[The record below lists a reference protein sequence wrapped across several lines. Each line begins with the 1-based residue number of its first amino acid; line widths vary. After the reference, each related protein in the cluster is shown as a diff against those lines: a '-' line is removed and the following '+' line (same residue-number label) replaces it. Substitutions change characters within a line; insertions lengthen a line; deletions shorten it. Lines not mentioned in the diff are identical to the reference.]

1 MIKYLISIFFCL
13 TAFSTFAAEG
23 EEPQELLVEA
33 AEQDLNYKENT
44 MYFSGNVV
52 VMQGN
57 LSIKADELFVEVDD
71 KGDSQK
77 LIAKGKPA
85 TFSQTGN
92 ENETISSQAMTITY
106 LVESRVLTLTGSAEF
121 QQGGAKVSSETIE
134 FDLIAQR
141 VKAQGDK
148 NDNGRV
154 TTRLKTKQN

>member
-1 MIKYLISIFFCL
+1 MIKNSLIIFFCL
-13 TAFSTFAAEG
+13 LTVSNFSFAN
-23 EEPQELLVEA
+23 QSQDLLVDSVN
-33 AEQDLNYKENT
+33 QDLNYKDKT
-44 MYFSGNVV
+44 LYFSGNVV
-52 VMQGN
+52 VTQGN
-57 LSIKADELFVEVDD
+57 ISIKADELFVETNDQ
-71 KGDSQK
+71 GDSEK
-77 LIAKGKPA
+77 LIAKGSPA
-85 TFSQTGN
+85 IFAQTGN

-141 VKAQGDK
+141 VKAKGDK

>member
-1 MIKYLISIFFCL
+1 MS
-13 TAFSTFAAEG
+13 AMANDES
-23 EEPQELLVEA
+23 QELLVEA
-33 AEQDLNYKENT
+33 AEQDLNYKKNT
-44 MYFSGNVV
+44 MYFAGNVV
-52 VMQGN
+52 VTQGS
-57 LSIKADELFVEVDD
+57 LSIKANELFVQTND

-85 TFSQTGN
+85 TFSQIGD
-92 ENETISSQAMTITY
+92 ENETISSQATTITY
-106 LVESRVLTLTGSAEF
+106 LVESRVLTLTGNAEF